1 MLIQL
6 VGADVCSFVVL
17 VQLVGFL
24 FIFHTSS
31 VIGSGFCS
39 YFILFGMVG
48 TNLFIVHTIS
58 VVGSGL
64 CSYFKLFGM
73 LGTDFCSLFILFQRL
88 LPAYVHC
95 SYYFSCWVR
104 LLFFSYL
111 LEWFALTSAHTF
123 ILVQWFYQ
131 LLLISHTWSA
141 GWMRHLFILVELA
154 SNDFCSYFILAE
166 LASDDSCSH
175 FILVTFNLKLFWNM

>member
-24 FIFHTSS
+24 FICHTSS

-104 LLFFSYL
+104 GCFFFFFSYL

-141 GWMRHLFILVELA
+141 SWMRHLVILVELA
-154 SNDFCSYFILAE
+154 SNDFCFIFHT
-166 LASDDSCSH
+166 C
-175 FILVTFNLKLFWNM
+175 